1 MRLGFAP
8 DLREYGEG
16 AQILEDLGIREIRL
30 LTNNPCKVKGLV
42 GYGIS
47 IVERVPIIVPP
58 NEYDKRYLETKKDK
72 MGHLI

>member
-1 MRLGFAP
+1 M
-8 DLREYGEG
+8 
-16 AQILEDLGIREIRL
+16 GIREIRL

-58 NEYDKRYLETKKDK
+58 NEYDKLYLETKKDK